1 MSNTTNLGDAAQTL
15 NILTQNLNTTT
26 ITDINGQTGLPGQVL
41 SSTALG
47 IDWVPAGGGGTPNLQ
62 AVCTVGAAYAGTI
75 SVTGVTDCATID
87 NTALGTTDI
96 NSFRTNLNG
105 FTNILKSAHSL
116 TAFVA
121 TTLVTSAILTPQSIA
136 VPDPDWN
143 CIAIDIEEVGNQ
155 AYICFIVDTTGGKAI
170 DLSALV
176 YTFTIVSL
184 DAYVVNPTPV
194 VPTGFFASQV
204 SPFEAFFLFP
214 FSANVPNNSNW
225 RFNFVSWAGAAI

>member
-1 MSNTTNLGDAAQTL
+1 MNTTNLGDAAQTL

-47 IDWVPAGGGGTPNLQ
+47 IDWVPSGGGGTPNLQ

-96 NSFRTNLNG
+96 NSFRLNCNG

-116 TAFVA
+116 TAFVPLLLN
-121 TTLVTSAILTPQSIA
+121 TSVILVPPVIA
-136 VPDPDWN
+136 VPNPDWN
-143 CIAIDIEEVGNQ
+143 CIAIDIDEVGNQ

-170 DLSALV
+170 DLSNLV
-176 YTFTIVSL
+176 YTFTIVSM
-184 DAYVVNPTPV
+184 DAYVASATPV

-214 FSANVPNNSNW
+214 FSANVPNASKW
-225 RFNFVSWAGAAI
+225 RFNFVSWEGAAI